1 MREHPKV
8 VIIHAGCDDLDNR
21 VDVSQRTG
29 NIRYTEIIVSKDGFF
44 SRFGLMYH
52 SFLDWSLFI
61 PVVKYFKN
69 FPMMVLKKEQKVL
82 NF

>member
-1 MREHPKV
+1 MRNEHPKV

-44 SRFGLMYH
+44 SRFGLSAREVSSEGSPLERMAMI
-52 SFLDWSLFI
+52 LL
-61 PVVKYFKN
+61 
-69 FPMMVLKKEQKVL
+69 L
-82 NF
+82 